1 WAILK
6 WENHADEPGADRW
19 LILIAYVMGLSIGV
33 HLLNLLVIPAIALV
47 VYFRRTSKI
56 TSVGVVKTL
65 GIGVVVL
72 AIVLWGVIQ
81 YLIKFAAFTD
91 LFFVNSLGLGFG
103 SGATFFAL
111 LVVGLMFFGIWY
123 SWKNVK
129 PILNIALL
137 SLAFVIFGYSSF
149 TMILVRAK
157 ANPTLNNSDPDNVF
171 TFLSYL
177 NREQYGDE
185 PLLKGR
191 YFDAKPTD

>member
-1 WAILK
+1 
-6 WENHADEPGADRW
+6 
-19 LILIAYVMGLSIGV
+19 M
-33 HLLNLLVIPAIALV
+33 
-47 VYFRRTSKI
+47 
-56 TSVGVVKTL
+56 
-65 GIGVVVL
+65 
-72 AIVLWGVIQ
+72 GVIQ

-103 SGATFFAL
+103 TGATFFAL
-111 LVVGLMFFGIWY
+111 LVAGLLVFGIWY

-191 YFDAKPTD
+191 YFDAKPTDVFETGNIYRKDGNKYVVAKKKFDYTWSRSTLFPRIYSDKHESYYREFLNLGPQEQTDHG